1 MEEIWLSELLC
12 RLKQFLLVVIQ
23 YVLWLL
29 FCTLRSYITLQ
40 LISDFNSISGSV
52 ERKYFVQKM
61 HKVFLSLRNAIFTH
75 WNPYCIM

>member
-1 MEEIWLSELLC
+1 MEEIWLPELLC

-52 ERKYFVQKM
+52 ERKCFVQKM
-61 HKVFLSLRNAIFTH
+61 YKVFLSLRNAIFTH
-75 WNPYCIM
+75 WNPCCIM